1 MPRFRSPTGLE
12 IRRWIS
18 WPGPRPENEGER
30 VAWPTSTDTSSRLQL
45 PLFSSPTERGTST
58 IRLSRLSRAYLS
70 SFLLFSSPLSL
81 LILLSFFFLSSR
93 PRRNFLFDATREPPT
108 RRWLHRLSRNSV
120 TLQPRERSSFPRAC
134 FCCVG
139 NSVKSH
145 LLRGVGGFSQSTS
158 HPWKWL
164 LKETFMV
171 EKLVDYLVWGRKV
184 NIWYLFV
191 CLGFIINLKYN
202 SHIFVWL
209 VLF

>member
-18 WPGPRPENEGER
+18 WPDPRPENEGER

-45 PLFSSPTERGTST
+45 PLFSPRPNGGP
-58 IRLSRLSRAYLS
+58 LGYLARI
-70 SFLLFSSPLSL
+70 SPLLYSFSLLSLSFSL

-120 TLQPRERSSFPRAC
+120 TLQPRERSSFPRVR

-139 NSVKSH
+139 NSVKSR
-145 LLRGVGGFSQSTS
+145 LLRGVRGFSEVLRILGSDC
-158 HPWKWL
+158 WKRL
-164 LKETFMV
+164 LWWKNFSII
-171 EKLVDYLVWGRKV
+171 YWACKV

-191 CLGFIINLKYN
+191 WFVGYLFKIYN
-202 SHIFVWL
+202 
-209 VLF
+209 